1 MNRISHPSPTAAPG
15 STAALLSDLE
25 SALAGV
31 HEALAQRDADALER
45 HSLSV
50 QRLMA
55 TALQQARQQA
65 WPDDERQ
72 RLARAGALLAA
83 QRVSLSR
90 ATAAFDR
97 AIDALMPAE
106 TIGLYGES
114 GRALKRRSSGDS
126 ISA

>member
-1 MNRISHPSPTAAPG
+1 MNRSVFSSPSAAPRTVG
-15 STAALLSDLE
+15 ELLSDLE

-31 HEALAQRDADALER
+31 HEALGQRDADALER
-45 HSLSV
+45 HSVAV

-55 TALQQARQQA
+55 AALHQARQQA
-65 WPDDERQ
+65 WPIGERE
-72 RLARAGALLAA
+72 RLARAGAQLAA

-106 TIGLYGES
+106 PLGLYGES
-114 GRALKRRSSGDS
+114 GKALKRRSSGDS
-126 ISA
+126 VSA

>member
-1 MNRISHPSPTAAPG
+1 MSRTFQSPPAAAPR
-15 STAALLSDLE
+15 STETLLSDLE

-31 HEALAQRDADALER
+31 HEALAKRDADALER
-45 HSLSV
+45 HSVSV

-55 TALQQARQQA
+55 AALQQARQQA
-65 WPDDERQ
+65 WPDEERQ

-106 TIGLYGES
+106 SIGLYGES